1 MQDKLA
7 ENSKKVAI
15 IPNHFWDD
23 VFITEKKRLSL
34 KCKCMLGNPLKNL
47 TILLL
52 GFLKRIA
59 KEALTFFLFFLFF
72 N

>member
-15 IPNHFWDD
+15 IPNRLWDD

-34 KCKCMLGNPLKNL
+34 KCKCILGNPLKNL
-47 TILLL
+47 TVWVL

-59 KEALTFFLFFLFF
+59 KEALTFFFFLIF
-72 N
+72 